1 MKMEKWLIL
10 VIVGILLLIF
20 VVIPVI
26 AYIVIQNN
34 LVGLDVACDEA
45 WANVRVQYQRRYDLI
60 PKLEEM
66 VERYMQYE
74 QSLLTNITQLRSE
87 WPNLQQMT
95 PEQQQVFTEK
105 VENFIINFRATAE
118 NYPDLK
124 ASQLFQDFMA
134 ELAGTENRIAVA
146 RTRYNEAVKN
156 YNTGIRVFPNNIV
169 AGMMGLQKRNFFLGS
184 EGIENPPPPY

>member
-1 MKMEKWLIL
+1 MERWLIV
-10 VIVGILLLIF
+10 VIVGILLF
-20 VVIPVI
+20 VFIGIPVI

-34 LVGLDVACDEA
+34 LVGLDVASDEA

-66 VERYMQYE
+66 VEKYMQYE

-87 WPNLQQMT
+87 WPNFQQMT

-105 VENFIINFRATAE
+105 VENFIISFRATAE

-134 ELAGTENRIAVA
+134 EVAGTENRVAVA
-146 RTRYNEAVKN
+146 RTRYNEAVKE
-156 YNTGIRVFPNNIV
+156 YNTGIRVLPNNFV

-184 EGIENPPPPY
+184 EGIENPPY

>member
-184 EGIENPPPPY
+184 EGIENGAPPV